1 MFIHALSHDLR
12 APARISLGFATA
24 LREDYGEA
32 LDERGLHYLS
42 RIETNS
48 DRIRDYLDLLLAY
61 ARLGRERVVPQPLPL
76 TPVVN
81 SVVNHARDLIAES
94 NAEVE
99 LADSFPTV
107 RADPELMGMV
117 LTNLLT
123 NAIKFVEPGRRP
135 HVRISSRSGEGVV
148 WLEVSDNGIGIH
160 EDDID
165 RIFQPLI
172 RLHGEEAYAGSG
184 LGLAIVQ
191 RVVEL
196 MDGEVRVDSALGEGC
211 TFRVRLP
218 AMEGIKH

>member
-1 MFIHALSHDLR
+1 
-12 APARISLGFATA
+12 
-24 LREDYGEA
+24 
-32 LDERGLHYLS
+32 
-42 RIETNS
+42 
-48 DRIRDYLDLLLAY
+48 
-61 ARLGRERVVPQPLPL
+61 VVPQPLPL

-81 SVVNHARDLIAES
+81 SVVNHARDLIVES